1 MANNCRQWLMVK
13 QFINVN
19 DDDGIKVEIG
29 ETRTDKHRLDGDSW
43 NHVIGTS

>member
-19 DDDGIKVEIG
+19 DDDDGIKVEIG
-29 ETRTDKHRLDGDSW
+29 ETRTDKHRL
-43 NHVIGTS
+43 